1 MNLALPCQLV
11 FVLILL
17 RQRVFHLLKAIVMHL
32 GGVDV
37 TPNDGGVPGFG
48 QRQRHLYGLI
58 RVFRVIYR
66 HINLLEHCLS
76 LRPLAPPAPG
86 HRRPRLALPP
96 YFNTPPFSLPS
107 SKVLTYSKS
116 EKAARSDIC
125 AGVSFFPSFAN
136 SSWTSLI
143 FFFIGSEV
151 IPFII

>member
-1 MNLALPCQLV
+1 
-11 FVLILL
+11 
-17 RQRVFHLLKAIVMHL
+17 MHP

-76 LRPLAPPAPG
+76 LRPLVLQ
-86 HRRPRLALPP
+86 RLATGALVWRSPP
-96 YFNTPPFSLPS
+96 YLNTPPLSLPS

-125 AGVSFFPSFAN
+125 AGVSFFPSLAN
-136 SSWTSLI
+136 SS
-143 FFFIGSEV
+143 
-151 IPFII
+151 